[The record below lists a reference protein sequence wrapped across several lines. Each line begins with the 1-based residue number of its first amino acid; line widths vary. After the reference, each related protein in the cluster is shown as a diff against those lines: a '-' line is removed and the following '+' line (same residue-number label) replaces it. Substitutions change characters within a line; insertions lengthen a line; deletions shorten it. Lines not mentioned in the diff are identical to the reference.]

1 MAEAAQGVYLS
12 PRQRQI
18 VELVGGEGLSWK
30 AVAKRLGISE
40 STVRVHI
47 FRLMVK
53 LDSTHRP
60 RHAIATFYFRS
71 REGHE
76 ETPDS

>member
-1 MAEAAQGVYLS
+1 MELGSDAGVHLS

-30 AVAKRLGISE
+30 AVARRLDISE
-40 STVRVHI
+40 STVRVHL

-53 LDSTHRP
+53 LGSTRRP
-60 RHAIATFYFRS
+60 REAIVEFYWR
-71 REGHE
+71 GHG
-76 ETPDS
+76 

>member
-1 MAEAAQGVYLS
+1 MKLS

-40 STVRVHI
+40 GTVKVHVG
-47 FRLMVK
+47 RLMDR
-53 LDSTHRP
+53 LGSTHRP
-60 RHAIATFYFRS
+60 RYAIVTYYFRS
-71 REGHE
+71 REGHH
-76 ETPDS
+76 ETPET